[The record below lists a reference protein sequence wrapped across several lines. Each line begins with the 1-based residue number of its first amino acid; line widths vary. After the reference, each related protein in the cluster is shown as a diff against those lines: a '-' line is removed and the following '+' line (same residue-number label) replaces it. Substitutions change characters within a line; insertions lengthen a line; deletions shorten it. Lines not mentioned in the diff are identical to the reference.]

1 MAAPERGLTS
11 KSLSESSSPLG
22 YSTRENDII
31 LLDGLAKRVMDPPI
45 LSVKN
50 ISKRYGGRIAI
61 ENICFNVFRG
71 EVLALLGPNGAGKT
85 TVLRIVSG
93 IARPD
98 NGYVRI
104 NGLDP
109 SDPRARSLIG
119 YCPQEPVVYDDLT
132 GLENMLFYAGLYGL
146 SGSEA
151 KRRCMDL
158 LEFVGLSDY
167 ASRLVK
173 TYSGG
178 MRRRLSFA
186 IALIGDPMLLIL
198 DEPTTGMDPQARR
211 EIWAKILGIVKEGR
225 AVIVATHYM
234 EEAEQLA
241 NRVIIMDRGRIIAE
255 GVPEELKTR
264 YGPRAVILLKI
275 LDRHAEALDAL
286 RGIVSEGEIL
296 EEDGEIKIHVDDP
309 DEAMPRIVSRLL
321 QEGIKLEM
329 LRVIRPTLEDVFLR
343 LTGRRLSE

>member
-1 MAAPERGLTS
+1 MLYAEKR
-11 KSLSESSSPLG
+11 
-22 YSTRENDII
+22 DII
-31 LLDGLAKRVMDPPI
+31 LLDSLVKRVMAPPI

-50 ISKRYGGRIAI
+50 ISKRYGRRIAI
-61 ENICFNVFRG
+61 KNICFDVFRG

-109 SDPRARSLIG
+109 LDPRARSLMG

-241 NRVIIMDRGRIIAE
+241 DRVIIMDRGRIIAE
-255 GVPEELKTR
+255 GTPEELKTR
-264 YGPRAVILLKI
+264 YGPGAVILLKI
-275 LDRHAEALDAL
+275 LDRHVEALDAL

-309 DEAMPRIVSRLL
+309 DEAVPRIVSRLL